1 MSVNNLPA
9 QCRRT
14 GFNSWVS
21 KISWRR
27 KWQPTL
33 VFLPGKYQGQR
44 RLAGYSSWDH
54 ERDFEKT
61 LGDSEGQG
69 SLMCHNPWLQRVE
82 CD

>member
-1 MSVNNLPA
+1 MA
-9 QCRRT
+9 A
-14 GFNSWVS
+14 
-21 KISWRR
+21 
-27 KWQPTL
+27 TL
-33 VFLPGKYQGQR
+33 VFLPGNYQGQR

-82 CD
+82 CDRATEQQLL